1 MSLSG
6 KCGRVIIID
15 GFLIFLCSCV
25 FVVRFN
31 PRLSRSSLSLRAR
44 SLFVR
49 GETLANILSATAS
62 FRSGLDIIVGLIRG
76 ETAADVL
83 RISDDF

>member
-1 MSLSG
+1 M
-6 KCGRVIIID
+6 CGR
-15 GFLIFLCSCV
+15 LTLCSCV

-83 RISDDF
+83 PFSDDF

>member
-1 MSLSG
+1 M
-6 KCGRVIIID
+6 
-15 GFLIFLCSCV
+15 
-25 FVVRFN
+25 
-31 PRLSRSSLSLRAR
+31 
-44 SLFVR
+44 R

-83 RISDDF
+83 PISDDF